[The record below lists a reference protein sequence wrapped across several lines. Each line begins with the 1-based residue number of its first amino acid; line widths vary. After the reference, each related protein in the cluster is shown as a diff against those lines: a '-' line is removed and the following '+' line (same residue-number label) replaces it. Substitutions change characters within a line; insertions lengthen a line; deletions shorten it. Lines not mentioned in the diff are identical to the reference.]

1 MSLPVVTEDIKWDD
15 DLCFSV
21 GGKMFCVAWMGLP
34 MKVSFKVREDEF
46 EELSQAEGF
55 IPAPYMARV
64 KWVQLKKVEL
74 IDDKTFRNYIMQ
86 SYELVIAK
94 LTKKM
99 RKELD
104 LLQ

>member
-1 MSLPVVTEDIKWDD
+1 MNIESLREFCLSFPVVSEDIKWDD

-21 GGKMFCVAWMGLP
+21 RGKMFCVAWMGTP

-46 EELSQAEGF
+46 EELSQSDGF

-74 IDDKTFRNYIMQ
+74 FDDKTFRDYIIH
-86 SYELVIAK
+86 SYYVF
-94 LTKKM
+94 
-99 RKELD
+99 
-104 LLQ
+104 LLQL